1 MYAVSAAAA
10 RTDGRTSSDFV
21 AAFAFGNGTQKLT
34 ARGPTPNAIDWCA
47 DRSVRDRP
55 SYRPQASGHGHR
67 P

>member
-10 RTDGRTSSDFV
+10 RTDGRTSSDSV
-21 AAFAFGNGTQKLT
+21 ATQFGNFTQKLT
-34 ARGPTPNAIDWCA
+34 ARGPKFNANDRCA
-47 DRSVRDRP
+47 DRSVRERP

>member
-21 AAFAFGNGTQKLT
+21 AAQFGNFTPKLT
-34 ARGPTPNAIDWCA
+34 ARGPNPNAIDWCA

>member
-10 RTDGRTSSDFV
+10 RTDGRTSSDSV
-21 AAFAFGNGTQKLT
+21 AALFGNFTQKLT
-34 ARGPTPNAIDWCA
+34 ARGPNHNAIVRCA
-47 DRSVRDRP
+47 DRPVRDRP